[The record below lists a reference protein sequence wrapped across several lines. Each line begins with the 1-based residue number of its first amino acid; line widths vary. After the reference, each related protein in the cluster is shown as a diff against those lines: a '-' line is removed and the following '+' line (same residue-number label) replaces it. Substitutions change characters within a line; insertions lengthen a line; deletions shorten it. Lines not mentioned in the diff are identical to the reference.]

1 MNRLLLSVGTV
12 ALAAFCATGSLPAQ
26 AADAPATSIESA
38 ALGFESETARL
49 LATHAEGGAALEDAL
64 VALIRDQPDQAAAVS
79 GLIAQLGARPTP
91 GQIAAAGNAIRRAAH
106 FTPEELQQAI
116 SQLVALADD
125 PAMMAMNI
133 MAVSPYLEDDAQAAL
148 GLALAK
154 ATTLLREGGK
164 PDAAGVIEAEIA
176 TAKDSPL
183 QRAYLIEQGEDPLVT
198 SSTSEAPKKNAV
210 AAPIDFEPQ
219 TASPN

>member
-1 MNRLLLSVGTV
+1 MSRFLSAV
-12 ALAAFCATGSLPAQ
+12 ALVALFAVGGVAAQ
-26 AADAPATSIESA
+26 AADAPATGIESPA
-38 ALGFESETARL
+38 SGFASEAARL
-49 LATHAEGGAALEDAL
+49 LAAHAEGGAALEDAL
-64 VALIRDQPDQAAAVS
+64 VALIKDQPDQAVAVS

-133 MAVSPYLEDDAQAAL
+133 MAVSPYLENDAQAAL

-154 ATTLLREGGK
+154 ATALLRESGK
-164 PDAAGVIEAEIA
+164 NEIAGVIDAEIA

-183 QRAYLIEQGEDPLVT
+183 QRAYLAERGEDLLVT
-198 SSTSEAPKKNAV
+198 GSTSNAPKKNVIAP
-210 AAPIDFEPQ
+210 PIDFEPQ